1 LSISDELITALTIFF
16 LSLID
21 PFVITDD
28 FAAMSNVSSNVP
40 SFISDAREG
49 MNLYQRTNNR
59 R

>member
-16 LSLID
+16 LSLVD

-40 SFISDAREG
+40 APA
-49 MNLYQRTNNR
+49 
-59 R
+59 